1 METRAD
7 RSERASEGNVLSQRR
22 PTSLWTASA
31 ALTLVTV
38 MVFPVFAGI
47 GHWRAGWSGVA
58 AAGVA
63 AGVCWTGGFLA
74 LLATGLLRSSP
85 NAVNGILVGMAC
97 RTGLPL
103 VAGVVLQRR
112 GGTLA
117 AAGVFAMILGYYLVI
132 LVAETLLAIRV
143 TGGSKRDGETKVT

>member
-1 METRAD
+1 MFS
-7 RSERASEGNVLSQRR
+7 RSR

-31 ALTLVTV
+31 ALTLVTAA
-38 MVFPVFAGI
+38 VFPVFAGI
-47 GHWRAGWSGVA
+47 GYWRAGWSGVG

-63 AGVCWTGGFLA
+63 AGVCWTGGVLA
-74 LLATGLLRSSP
+74 LIAMGLFRSSR

-103 VAGVVLQRR
+103 VAGLVLHRR
-112 GGTLA
+112 GGALA

-143 TGGSKRDGETKVT
+143 TGGSKRDGETEVT